1 MTAISDTLK
10 ETLNQAA
17 EIAFEQEKERREAQ
31 EHLLDSLTS
40 IESHVG
46 VVWTQLGIL
55 IYIKLLSVNYYLIV
69 FFLTEE
75 SVAKLMTQQEYASH
89 MQSETVETLQRFN
102 QTFQF
107 LLSVSE
113 NSRDQLNWILGVV
126 QKIGSSCSPLLIS
139 LKTKK

>member
-1 MTAISDTLK
+1 LTAISDTLK

-69 FFLTEE
+69 FF
-75 SVAKLMTQQEYASH
+75 
-89 MQSETVETLQRFN
+89 
-102 QTFQF
+102 
-107 LLSVSE
+107 
-113 NSRDQLNWILGVV
+113 
-126 QKIGSSCSPLLIS
+126 
-139 LKTKK
+139 